1 MSHGK
6 LYVGNLPAKTSEND
20 LSDIFAKYGEIRYID
35 LKRSR
40 GTAPYAFIQYES
52 EISAYEASWAWRVGY
67 IHSGNALRVEVV
79 TDGVPELR

>member
-40 GTAPYAFIQYES
+40 GAAPYAFIEYES
-52 EISAYEASWAWRVGY
+52 ESSAYKASWQCVGY